1 MRARATVVC
10 ALAGLLATLP
20 VAAHG
25 QSASSVAAKHAAA
38 QRLQQTLA
46 AQDRRVA
53 AVQGSIDQVQAR
65 LDREQAALAAEQA
78 RVTALRER
86 LRAARARL
94 VRLEAA
100 LARADVALTANLVGQ
115 YEGNRPDLISV
126 VLSAHGFADLLD
138 TATFLHDVQERNA
151 RILGDDKR
159 ARTQV
164 IAQATLLGNL
174 SAEAQ
179 RRTSALL
186 ARRNS
191 IDTLRLALL
200 RRQAPLLAARN
211 RTSAALAGVRAQEAR
226 LRAQLA
232 AVQRRQ
238 TAARQ
243 QGAATPASPVT
254 QLRGGGFT
262 FPMPAGAASPP
273 GTWSLDQGVDVS
285 APGHTPL
292 LAVGAGTVVLHG
304 IGGFGAWAPVLHLD
318 DGRYV
323 YYGHAGPGNAIA
335 IGTHVGAG
343 QVVGE
348 VGAGIVGISSG
359 PHLEIGFSD
368 ASGTPAP
375 GTAGTMMALLH
386 GAYGG

>member
-1 MRARATVVC
+1 MRARAMVVC
-10 ALAGLLATLP
+10 ALVAVLAALP
-20 VAAHG
+20 VVANA
-25 QSASSVAAKHAAA
+25 QSPSSVASRHAAA

-53 AVQGSIDQVQAR
+53 AVQGSIDQVQTR
-65 LDREQAALAAEQA
+65 LDREQAALVAEQA
-78 RVTALRER
+78 RVAALQGR

-94 VRLEAA
+94 MRLERA
-100 LARADVALTANLVGQ
+100 LERANVALTANLVGQ

-138 TATFLHDVQERNA
+138 TATFLRDVQDRNT
-151 RILGDDKR
+151 RILSADKR

-164 IAQATLLGNL
+164 IAQATLLGSL
-174 SAEAQ
+174 ESEAQ
-179 RRTSALL
+179 RRTSSML
-186 ARRNS
+186 AARNR

-200 RRQAPLLAARN
+200 RRRAPLLNARN

-238 TAARQ
+238 TAQ
-243 QGAATPASPVT
+243 QNASAPASP
-254 QLRGGGFT
+254 QNLLRGGGFT
-262 FPMPAGAASPP
+262 FPMSAGAASPP

-292 LAVGAGTVVLHG
+292 LAVGSGTVVLHG

-323 YYGHAGPGNAIA
+323 YYGHAGPGNAVA

-343 QVVGE
+343 QVIGE

-375 GTAGTMMALLH
+375 GTAGAMMALLH

>member
-1 MRARATVVC
+1 MRARAMVLC
-10 ALAGLLATLP
+10 ALAALLAALP
-20 VAAHG
+20 VAARG
-25 QSASSVAAKHAAA
+25 QSAPSVASKHAAA

-46 AQDRRVA
+46 AQNRRVA

-65 LDREQAALAAEQA
+65 LDREQAALSAEQA
-78 RVTALRER
+78 RVGALQGR

-94 VRLEAA
+94 VRLEQA
-100 LARADVALTANLVGQ
+100 LERANVALTANLVGQ

-138 TATFLHDVQERNA
+138 TATFLRDVQDRNT
-151 RILGDDKR
+151 RILGADKR

-174 SAEAQ
+174 EADAQ
-179 RRTSALL
+179 RRTTAML
-186 ARRNS
+186 AARNR

-200 RRQAPLLAARN
+200 RRRAPLLSARN

-226 LRAQLA
+226 LQAQLA
-232 AVQRRQ
+232 AVQQRQ
-238 TAARQ
+238 
-243 QGAATPASPVT
+243 AATVQQNSGAPVSPGNL
-254 QLRGGGFT
+254 LRGGGFV
-262 FPMPAGAASPP
+262 FPMPSGAASPP
-273 GTWSLDQGVDVS
+273 GTWSLDQGVDIS

-292 LAVGAGTVVLHG
+292 IAVGSGTVVLHG

-323 YYGHAGPGNAIA
+323 YYGHAGPGNAVA

-343 QVVGE
+343 QVIGE
-348 VGAGIVGISSG
+348 VGAGIVGISTG

-368 ASGTPAP
+368 ASGTPS
-375 GTAGTMMALLH
+375 GGAGTMMALLH